1 MSGPSEPAHA
11 VAGGGDHP
19 LTIVAVHGNGG
30 GGERFARAARAM
42 PTGTVLVA
50 PTLPGFSTRPRD
62 PSLRTLGDF
71 ADHLA
76 GEVQAVTAR
85 EGVAPVLL
93 GHGIGGSI
101 ALDLAGRRPGLV
113 GGLIL
118 HAPVG
123 AHLDTRLF
131 PRLMST
137 GAARAAV
144 RRIISSPLP
153 RPLWRRLFF
162 PHGAPRDVLD
172 EFFDAYRHCAV
183 FGDMFDLITAAWFD
197 GLAPVHDVPVVL
209 LWGAQD
215 RVLRRGQADAVGDKV
230 PGAEVV
236 VRDGWDHFPM
246 IEQPEEYADAIVAIA
261 RRFAAR

>member
-1 MSGPSEPAHA
+1 M
-11 VAGGGDHP
+11 

-30 GGERFARAARAM
+30 GGERFARAAGAM
-42 PTGTVLVA
+42 PAGTRLVT

-62 PSLRTLGDF
+62 PSLRTVADY

-76 GEVQAVTAR
+76 GELQTVTDGD
-85 EGVAPVLL
+85 GVAPVLL

-101 ALDLAGRRPGLV
+101 ALDLVSRRPDAAR
-113 GGLIL
+113 GLIL

-131 PRLMST
+131 PKLMST
-137 GAARAAV
+137 GPARALV
-144 RRIISSPLP
+144 RRAISSPLA

-162 PHGAPRDVLD
+162 PHGAPKVVLD
-172 EFFDAYRHCAV
+172 EFFEAYRHCAV

-209 LWGAQD
+209 LWGAED
-215 RVLRRGQADAVGDKV
+215 RVLRRGQADAVGAKV
-230 PGAEVV
+230 PGAEVL

-246 IEQPEEYADAIVAIA
+246 IEQPEEYADAIATIA
-261 RRFAAR
+261 RRLVAG

>member
-1 MSGPSEPAHA
+1 MSDPAGTDPA
-11 VAGGGDHP
+11 AGTV
-19 LTIVAVHGNGG
+19 LTVVAVHGNGG
-30 GGERFARAARAM
+30 GGERFALAARAM
-42 PTGTVLVA
+42 PIGTRLVS

-62 PSLRTLGDF
+62 PSLRTVADY

-76 GEVQAVTAR
+76 GELQTVAAAD
-85 EGVAPVLL
+85 GVAPVLL

-101 ALDLAGRRPGLV
+101 ALDLVSRRPSAV
-113 GGLIL
+113 RGLIL

-131 PRLMST
+131 PKLMSS
-137 GAARAAV
+137 GPARAVV
-144 RRIISSPLP
+144 RRAISAKLP

-162 PHGAPRDVLD
+162 PHGAPRAALD

-197 GLAPVHDVPVVL
+197 GLAPIRDVPVVL
-209 LWGAQD
+209 LWGAED
-215 RVLRRGQADAVGDKV
+215 RVLRRGQADAVRDKV

-236 VRDGWDHFPM
+236 LRDGWDHFPM
-246 IEQPEEYADAIVAIA
+246 IEQPEEYADAIATIA
-261 RRFAAR
+261 RRLVAG